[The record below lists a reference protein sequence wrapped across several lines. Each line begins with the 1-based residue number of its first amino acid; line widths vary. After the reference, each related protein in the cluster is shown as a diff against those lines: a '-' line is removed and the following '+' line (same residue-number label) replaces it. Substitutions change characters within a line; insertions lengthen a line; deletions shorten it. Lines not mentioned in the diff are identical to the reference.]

1 MNGRF
6 APEAVTQAML
16 KIRSCFV
23 GASVEIPAGQKG
35 LL

>member
-23 GASVEIPAGQKG
+23 GLRIQVFATDM
-35 LL
+35 